1 MLTHTTADSLVEI
14 AKTSW
19 IRHAHAQLDIFLS
32 KRFGSTVLRTST
44 NKINSVKPLI
54 KLKKKSIGQILQTK
68 TRTSSSLK
76 FTAGLSKQYFKE
88 RGGSMD
94 LRGSMGSR
102 VTDYLGTNIKTT
114 YKTTSSMKKLKV
126 KNIPLYRYCTT
137 DIDSKQIKLCLLRSH
152 NQK

>member
-1 MLTHTTADSLVEI
+1 MNSE
-14 AKTSW
+14 S
-19 IRHAHAQLDIFLS
+19 S
-32 KRFGSTVLRTST
+32 KNLANNLRTST